1 MTAWA
6 SNWEQSQLADLLV
19 ASFDGAWGE
28 DVGASGRPTPVL
40 RSTDMRGG
48 KLSFNSV
55 AVRGIPEAVIAK
67 KKLHS
72 GDVLVTKAS
81 GSAHLVGASVIFFAP
96 DSKDYLCSNFTRC
109 LRPNTSKVDPEY
121 LHYAMLSKQFRIQA
135 FGAQRTTSGLR
146 NLKIE
151 EFQASSIGYPSLSEQ
166 RRIVAR
172 IKECMERVEEIEELK
187 NSSRIQQQYLSASL
201 IESELHPDLTGIEGW
216 TKLTVGELV
225 TTVRNGRSIAQDTEG
240 LADGG
245 VLTLTAV
252 RSIDLGID
260 YRKPIALPNEV
271 ATQFG
276 IDAGDVFVSRAN
288 TIELVGLSAVA
299 MEAPT
304 GRLIYPDLL
313 IKLKANPALILPRYL
328 AYALRS
334 ASSRKQ
340 IKARAL
346 GSSQTMVKISGE
358 RLREVSIPVPSLA
371 EQAKII
377 SRLDAAHDLMRQ
389 LATESLPGEVEVL
402 RGAILR
408 KAFAGE
414 L

>member
-1 MTAWA
+1 MIR
-6 SNWEQSQLADLLV
+6 LAELESPFEIVELGDCVEVLDRLRKPINADARRGREGNVPYYGANGPVGLIDEWIFNEELVLV
-19 ASFDGAWGE
+19 AEDGGFFYDPFKPISYRISGKAW
-28 DVGASGRPTPVL
+28 VNNHAHVL
-40 RSTDMRGG
+40 RATTRVDVDW
-48 KLSFNSV
+48 LNYT
-55 AVRGIPEAVIAK
+55 IAYQDVTSLVK
-67 KKLHS
+67 GATLKKLNQQ
-72 GDVLVTKAS
+72 DLKKIRIP
-81 GSAHLVGASVIFFAP
+81 LP
-96 DSKDYLCSNFTRC
+96 DID
-109 LRPNTSKVDPEY
+109 
-121 LHYAMLSKQFRIQA
+121 
-135 FGAQRTTSGLR
+135 
-146 NLKIE
+146 
-151 EFQASSIGYPSLSEQ
+151 EQ

-172 IKECMERVEEIEELK
+172 IKECMERVDEIEELR
-187 NSSRIQQQYLSASL
+187 NASRVQQQHLSASL

-216 TKLTVGELV
+216 TKRTVGELV
-225 TTVRNGRSIAQDTEG
+225 STVRNGRSIAQDTEG
-240 LADGG
+240 LANGA

-252 RSIDLGID
+252 RSIDLGIA
-260 YRKPIALPNEV
+260 YQKPIALPNEV

-371 EQAKII
+371 EQEKII

>member
-1 MTAWA
+1 MTFPTTRKTHKLG
-6 SNWEQSQLADLLV
+6 ELAQYINGK
-19 ASFDGAWGE
+19 AFKPE
-28 DVGASGRPTPVL
+28 DW
-40 RSTDMRGG
+40 
-48 KLSFNSV
+48 K
-55 AVRGIPEAVIAK
+55 
-67 KKLHS
+67 
-72 GDVLVTKAS
+72 
-81 GSAHLVGASVIFFAP
+81 
-96 DSKDYLCSNFTRC
+96 
-109 LRPNTSKVDPEY
+109 
-121 LHYAMLSKQFRIQA
+121 
-135 FGAQRTTSGLR
+135 TSGLPIIR
-146 NLKIE
+146 IQNLTDSSKPFNYCDQPVEPRYYVNDGDLLISWSATLGSFIWGRGPAVLNQHIFKAIPNAELVERDFLHFLMLETLEEMASHAHGIAMKHITKGKFEAIE
-151 EFQASSIGYPSLSEQ
+151 VAIPPLPEQ

-187 NSSRIQQQYLSASL
+187 NASRTQQQFLSASL

-216 TKLTVGELV
+216 TTRTVGELV

-240 LADGG
+240 LADGA

-252 RSIDLGID
+252 RGIDLGIAFQ
-260 YRKPIALPNEV
+260 KPIALPDEI
-271 ATQFG
+271 ARKFG

-304 GRLIYPDLL
+304 ERLIYPDLL
-313 IKLKANPALILPRYL
+313 IKLKVNPSLILPRYL
-328 AYALRS
+328 TYALRS

-346 GSSQTMVKISGE
+346 GANQTMVKISGE

-371 EQAKII
+371 EQENIV

-389 LATESLPGEVEVL
+389 MATESLPGEVEVL
-402 RGAILR
+402 RRAVLR